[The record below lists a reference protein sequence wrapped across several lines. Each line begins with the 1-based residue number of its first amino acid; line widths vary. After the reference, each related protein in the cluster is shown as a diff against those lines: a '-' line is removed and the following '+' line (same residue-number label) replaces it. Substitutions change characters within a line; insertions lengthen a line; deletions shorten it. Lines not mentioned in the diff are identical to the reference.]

1 MASLVH
7 ENLPVGGLWP
17 ASEVILHSFFV
28 ISIEFWYSIVNVD
41 AIK

>member
-1 MASLVH
+1 MKPPCRLTLA
-7 ENLPVGGLWP
+7 GFG
-17 ASEVILHSFFV
+17 VILHSFFV